1 MNPVVLICTH
11 DRVEMTATNI
21 HALLLQSVIPKIV
34 LVCSATAERNYFL
47 REFPELSIVAMRNN
61 NPLGKKFQDG
71 VNLAMALKPDPLIIT
86 GSDDILGTDFIK
98 ATCNYITAGVHFIG
112 LKQWFIYH
120 KSKLYLFD
128 YMPDIPLGTRAYSLK
143 MLLATGGQIF
153 DSGKKRLLDDEG
165 WQKAKQT
172 KMKIMIVKDAF
183 KDGLKVVSVKGE
195 WPMMNSFEAIMKSKN
210 CKLVRT
216 YADTKGIL

>member
-11 DRVEMTATNI
+11 DRVEITATNI

-34 LVCSATAERNYFL
+34 LVCSHRNERDYFL
-47 REFPELSIVAMRNN
+47 REFPELSIVALRGN
-61 NPLGKKFQDG
+61 NPLGKKFQAG
-71 VNLAMALKPDPLIIT
+71 VDLAMGLNPNPLIIT

-98 ATCNYITAGVHFIG
+98 TACNYITSGVHFIG

-128 YMPDIPLGTRAYSLK
+128 YVPDIPLGTRAYSLK
-143 MLLATGGQIF
+143 MLLTIKGQIF
-153 DSGKKRLLDDEG
+153 DSGRDRLLDDEG
-165 WQKAKQT
+165 YHKAKKT
-172 KMKIMIVKDAF
+172 KLKMMIVKDAIR
-183 KDGLKVVSVKGE
+183 DGLKVVSVKGE

-210 CKLVRT
+210 CKLIRT